1 MPDNASPELITAPS
15 DFDNS
20 NIYQKKIIKSS
31 RNQIDL
37 DHFENGMVKELIY
50 LNTAT

>member
-1 MPDNASPELITAPS
+1 MPDKASPELITAPP

-31 RNQIDL
+31 RKQIDF
-37 DHFENGMVKELIY
+37 DHFENGIVKE
-50 LNTAT
+50 